1 MSWFTFTSIT
11 AFIKKLITSWANN
24 PSPIS
29 TSTTTSTTTKPSVL
43 SDDPSC
49 NIVIKKRGMD
59 VHNKGQV
66 TYINRVLTSQPFDD
80 VYNVCV
86 QYNDTVRGEVTV
98 WKETSNKAV
107 KVDNFPKDC
116 GIDKIV
122 IWYEG

>member
-1 MSWFTFTSIT
+1 MSWFTFTSI
-11 AFIKKLITSWANN
+11 AEFIKKLITSWANN

-29 TSTTTSTTTKPSVL
+29 TTTSTTTKPAVL

-59 VHNKGQV
+59 ERTNKGQV

-98 WKETSNKAV
+98 WKDTSNKAV
-107 KVDNFPKDC
+107 KVDNLPKDC

>member
-1 MSWFTFTSIT
+1 MSWFTTIT
-11 AFIKKLITSWANN
+11 EFIKKLLTNWANN
-24 PSPIS
+24 PVPV
-29 TSTTTSTTTKPSVL
+29 TSTTTSTTSTTTKPSVL

-49 NIVIKKRGMD
+49 DIVIKKRGMD

-66 TYINRVLTSQPFDD
+66 TYINRVLTSEPFDD

-98 WKETSNKAV
+98 WKDTSNKAV